1 VGTDL
6 TARARAAWAGYA
18 RMSAPWPP
26 PGGQHVEVTT
36 DSALCPPGWLGVVEL
51 GDARIATAP
60 TGALAGLLDAALSAD
75 RLDDLPTVRKLGPAR
90 LAFLDAAD
98 FQPAHGDD
106 ILVLP
111 AGDPAIAALAAANEP
126 EASDEAGITEPDL
139 LHAVARDGALLAAAG
154 YLRWPG
160 RVAHLCVLVDR
171 EVRGQRLARLAASS
185 AVAQALDEGLLP
197 QWRATLT
204 ASRRVAAGLG
214 FRDLGRQLSL
224 QPLVRE

>member
-1 VGTDL
+1 MGTDL

-18 RMSAPWPP
+18 RMGTAWPP
-26 PGGQHVEVTT
+26 PGGHHVEVTA

-60 TGALAGLLDAALSAD
+60 TGALADVLDAALTED
-75 RLDDLPTVRKLGPAR
+75 RLDQLPVARTLGPAR
-90 LAFLDAAD
+90 LAFLEAAD
-98 FQPAHGDD
+98 FQPARSDD
-106 ILVLP
+106 IVVLP
-111 AGDPAIAALAAANEP
+111 AGDPAIAAFAAANEP
-126 EASDEAGITEPDL
+126 EASDEAGITEPAV

-171 EVRGQRLARLAASS
+171 RVRGQGLARLAASA

-197 QWRATLT
+197 QWRAILV

-214 FRDLGRQLSL
+214 FRDLGQQLSL
-224 QPLVRE
+224 QPLAS